1 MGLLRNAPRRI
12 GRFISD
18 HWKDGGLPAV
28 NVVERDGVRILCLD
42 SNSVQSSMKISDP
55 YQLEIAYTRGMMCF
69 MLFTKT
75 AKNVLA
81 IGLGGGSLPKYIH
94 HFLPQMKTLVVE
106 LNPAVIQAA
115 RTQFLLPPDD
125 ERLTVLQENGA
136 HYVTEHDECADVIL
150 LDAYD
155 GKGVAPELSS
165 QAFLDRCHSALT
177 EHGILTINLWSS
189 DKSYQTYLERI
200 QTSFDGR
207 VLVMPTGKPGNIVV
221 FAFKGYLGDLRWS
234 ALKERAKLL
243 GVTHTKIEFIKFL
256 DSLRDYNLHNPT
268 RLVV

>member
-1 MGLLRNAPRRI
+1 MGLLRNTPRRI

-18 HWKDGGLPAV
+18 HWGDGGLPQV
-28 NVVERDGVRILCLD
+28 QVVERDGVRTLCLD
-42 SNSVQSSMKISDP
+42 SNAVQSSMRIAEP

-69 MLFTKT
+69 LLFTKT
-75 AKNVLA
+75 AKHVLA

-94 HFLPQMKTLVVE
+94 HFLPQMKTIVVE
-106 LNPAVIQAA
+106 LNPAVIKAA
-115 RTQFLLPPDD
+115 RSQFFLPDD
-125 ERLTVLQENGA
+125 DDRLTVLQENGA
-136 HYVTEHDECADVIL
+136 HYLAEHDECADVIL

-155 GKGVAPELSS
+155 GKGMADELTS
-165 QAFLDRCHSALT
+165 QAFIDSCYRGLT
-177 EHGILTINLWSS
+177 EHGILTVNLWSS
-189 DKSYQTYLERI
+189 DKRYDTYLERI

-207 VLVMPTGKPGNIVV
+207 VLVMPTGKPGNIAV
-221 FAFKGYLGDLRWS
+221 FAFKGYAGDLRWV

-243 GVTHTKIEFIKFL
+243 SATHKIEFFKFL